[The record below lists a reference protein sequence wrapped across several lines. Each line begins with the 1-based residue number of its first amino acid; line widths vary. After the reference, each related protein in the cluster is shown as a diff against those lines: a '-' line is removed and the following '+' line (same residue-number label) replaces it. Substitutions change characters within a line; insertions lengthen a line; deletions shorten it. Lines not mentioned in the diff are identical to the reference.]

1 MVQYTI
7 ELVIIDDRFINSTGI
22 AALGSNI
29 TRQTIKKGEA
39 RDLETARY
47 DAGLIWGEFEPNPFP
62 TAVARKYTYHSD
74 RHILH
79 SEHKYSSSLIVT
91 YRVPNQKN

>member
-29 TRQTIKKGEA
+29 TRQTIKKRRGS
-39 RDLETARY
+39 RPRNSQ
-47 DAGLIWGEFEPNPFP
+47 I
-62 TAVARKYTYHSD
+62 
-74 RHILH
+74 
-79 SEHKYSSSLIVT
+79 
-91 YRVPNQKN
+91 